1 MAISNSTGYKNAV
14 AVTGSIR
21 SVRNGG
27 FLKIYSGTP
36 PTTADDALGTG
47 NTLLVTISDNG
58 GSGGLNFDSTP
69 VNGVLQKDSSQT
81 WSGTAVASG
90 TATFFRWE
98 MSGDTGNSSTTAIRV
113 QGSVGL
119 IGADLNLASTNITS
133 GSVIVIASYNIGLV

>member
-21 SVRNGG
+21 SIRNGG
-27 FLKIYSGTP
+27 LLKIYAGTP
-36 PTTADDALGTG
+36 PATADDALDPS

-58 GSGGLNFDSTP
+58 TGGGLQFDPTP
-69 VNGVLQKDSSQT
+69 VSGVLQKQSTQT

-98 MSGDTGNSSTTAIRV
+98 MPGDTGNASTTAVRV
-113 QGSVGL
+113 QGAVGL
-119 IGADLNLASTNITS
+119 IGADLNLASTNITT
-133 GSVIVIASYNIGLV
+133 GSVIVIASYNIGLI

>member
-1 MAISNSTGYKNAV
+1 
-14 AVTGSIR
+14 
-21 SVRNGG
+21 
-27 FLKIYSGTP
+27 
-36 PTTADDALGTG
+36 
-47 NTLLVTISDNG
+47 VTISDNG

-133 GSVIVIASYNIGLV
+133 VSVIVIASYNIGLV

>member
-14 AVTGSIR
+14 AATGSILT
-21 SVRNGG
+21 VRNGG
-27 FLKIYSGTP
+27 RLKIYSGP
-36 PTTADDALGTG
+36 LPANADDALDSS

-58 GSGGLNFDSTP
+58 TGGGLQFDSTP
-69 VNGVLQKDSSQT
+69 VSGVLQKSPTQT

-98 MSGDTGNSSTTAIRV
+98 MSGDTGGASTTAIRV

-119 IGADLNLASTNITS
+119 IGADLNLASTNITT
-133 GSVIVIASYNIGLV
+133 GSVIVIASYNVGLV